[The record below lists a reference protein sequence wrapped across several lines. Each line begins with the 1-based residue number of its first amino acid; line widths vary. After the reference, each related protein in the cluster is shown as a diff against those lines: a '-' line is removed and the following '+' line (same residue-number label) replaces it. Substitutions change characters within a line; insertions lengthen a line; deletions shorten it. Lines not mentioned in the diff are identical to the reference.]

1 MNIEPVQNYTGSY
14 NKDIVVERMS
24 RSNNQTS
31 VWVLK
36 ILSPVYARSCLW
48 NYLNYQNL

>member
-1 MNIEPVQNYTGSY
+1 MSVEPVQNCTGSY
-14 NKDIVVERMS
+14 HKYVVVERMS
-24 RSNNQTS
+24 RSNNQTV

-36 ILSPVYARSCLW
+36 ILSPVYGRSCLW